1 MSIFVNIS
9 AVAVGLILIGIVI
22 KLVME
27 KRMSESQ
34 SVLWLLT
41 GVVAIILGIFPNL
54 LGQIASFLGIW
65 YAPSVLL
72 LFVCV
77 GLLLITFFHATV
89 ISKNTDEI
97 RELAIQIALLKEENR
112 ELKEKLAER

>member
-41 GVVAIILGIFPNL
+41 GVAIILGIFPNL